1 MKLKIKPTK
10 NTIAL
15 RKVKFRKESDFNKF
29 LKIVSKNTK
38 ELERIKLPSKSDVK
52 KKSGFNLLPI
62 LALGALIAAL
72 AALAKN
78 KKKGGNADADADGL
92 ATANVDIDGVEKL
105 PLPTT
110 AKFPKITKTPK
121 LPGSSTTKT
130 PKLPAGSST
139 TAITTTSTL
148 PSTAIHGHLTGFP
161 EDVRRYL
168 TGSKTPKLPKTPK
181 TPKLPSN
188 ATSRLRTVSDLEY
201 RRLQIK
207 NKIKPALNAAKVVT
221 AATKSPQ
228 ALAGALIVNDIMN
241 NPVADG
247 TMDAHLAYE
256 NELQKEKFKTEANK
270 QKESINKEIDQLIY
284 TRSQL
289 DVNDWK
295 TYQHLTAK
303 IEGLLV
309 KSSAITPK
317 ALEQQ
322 YIKKSS
328 ENPVI
333 LYPIDSQNAQPIINA
348 PASSQQSQS
357 QSQAGNDVVGGQ
369 SDSLNI
375 SELFLLNKL
384 SH

>member
-10 NTIAL
+10 NTVAL
-15 RKVKFRKESDFNKF
+15 RKLKFRKESDFNKF

-72 AALAKN
+72 VALAKN
-78 KKKGGNADADADGL
+78 KKKGGGNDVDGSS
-92 ATANVDIDGVEKL
+92 TANVDIDGVEKL

-130 PKLPAGSST
+130 PKLPGSST
-139 TAITTTSTL
+139 TSTTTA
-148 PSTAIHGHLTGFP
+148 STAIHGSLTGFP
-161 EDVRRYL
+161 ENVRRSL

-181 TPKLPSN
+181 TPKLPRN

-221 AATKSPQ
+221 SAVKGPQ

-241 NPVADG
+241 NSVADG

-256 NELQKEKFKTEANK
+256 KQLQKEKFKTEANK
-270 QKESINKEIDQLIY
+270 RKESINKEIDQLIY
-284 TRSQL
+284 NRSQL
-289 DVNDWK
+289 GVKDRR

-309 KSSAITPK
+309 KSAAITPK
-317 ALEQQ
+317 AIEQE

-333 LYPIDSQNAQPIINA
+333 LYPIDSQGVQPIINV
-348 PASSQQSQS
+348 PSSNQPPQS
-357 QSQAGNDVVGGQ
+357 QSQAGNGTVGGESDVV
-369 SDSLNI
+369 NI

>member
-78 KKKGGNADADADGL
+78 KKKGGDADGL

-161 EDVRRYL
+161 EDVRRSL

-181 TPKLPSN
+181 TPPKLPSN
-188 ATSRLRTVSDLEY
+188 ASSRLRTVSDLEY

-221 AATKSPQ
+221 AAAKSPQ

-256 NELQKEKFKTEANK
+256 KELQKEKFKTEANK

-289 DVNDWK
+289 DVSDRR

-309 KSSAITPK
+309 KSAAITPK
-317 ALEQQ
+317 AIEQQ

-333 LYPIDSQNAQPIINA
+333 LYPIGSQNTQPIINA
-348 PASSQQSQS
+348 PTSNQQSQS

-369 SDSLNI
+369 SDVVNI
-375 SELFLLNKL
+375 SELLLLNKL

>member
-10 NTIAL
+10 NTVAL
-15 RKVKFRKESDFNKF
+15 RKIKFRKESDFNKF

-78 KKKGGNADADADGL
+78 KKKGGGNDVDGSS
-92 ATANVDIDGVEKL
+92 TANVDIDGAEKL

-121 LPGSSTTKT
+121 LPGSSTTT
-130 PKLPAGSST
+130 ST
-139 TAITTTSTL
+139 TA
-148 PSTAIHGHLTGFP
+148 STAIRGSLTGFP
-161 EDVRRYL
+161 ENARRSL
-168 TGSKTPKLPKTPK
+168 TGPKTPKLPKTPK
-181 TPKLPSN
+181 TPKLPRN
-188 ATSRLRTVSDLEY
+188 ATSRLRTVSELEY
-201 RRLQIK
+201 RRIQIK
-207 NKIKPALNAAKVVT
+207 NKIKPVINAAKVIT
-221 AATKSPQ
+221 SAATKNPAS
-228 ALAGALIVNDIMN
+228 LAATLIVGDITKGHGLSKEEWN
-241 NPVADG
+241 AGPG
-247 TMDAHLAYE
+247 TLEYQRNLE
-256 NELQKEKFKTEANK
+256 KEQFKNRFKTEASK
-270 QKESINKEIDQLIY
+270 QKDLINKEIDQLIN

-289 DVNDWK
+289 DVKDRR

-322 YIKKSS
+322 YITNSS
-328 ENPVI
+328 KNPVI
-333 LYPIDSQNAQPIINA
+333 LYPIDSQNVQPIINA
-348 PASSQQSQS
+348 STSNQPPPSQS
-357 QSQAGNDVVGGQ
+357 KAGNDTVGGG
-369 SDSLNI
+369 SDVVNI